1 LGGDGRDLTDWGLC
15 GRPLLANG
23 VEQCLVDADL
33 PMSDEVEFVADRL
46 FPIGHADEPRL
57 HEGPGRT
64 DIGGNDIPSRIS
76 SRRA

>member
-1 LGGDGRDLTDWGLC
+1 MNRSQRREEKDARAAVQPNFPEWGLC

-57 HEGPGRT
+57 HEGEIVP
-64 DIGGNDIPSRIS
+64 I
-76 SRRA
+76 